1 MAEHSSASMAFAY
14 VLINT
19 EPAQTG
25 AVLARLATIPS
36 SKAREVMGPY
46 DIVLEL
52 QADGAEYI
60 GKILREKVRPVP
72 GITNTVTCMWFEN

>member
-1 MAEHSSASMAFAY
+1 MAEHSSSSTAFAY
-14 VLINT
+14 ILINT
-19 EPAQTG
+19 EPAQTA
-25 AVLARLATIPS
+25 AVLARLETIPS

-60 GKILREKVRPVP
+60 GKIVRDKVRPVP
-72 GITNTVTCMWFEN
+72 GITNTITCMWFET